1 MLKLRR
7 EVRGAMGGGRRW
19 AANVRVRRWVPS
31 PNRWGICQLQ
41 RVVGWFKLVVVMA
54 LWRKGRLVATANTER
69 PMRFAKPVA
78 AWRPRTSSAI
88 RAGPGRMAPVD
99 ARARGLLDVI
109 RSS

>member
-1 MLKLRR
+1 MLKLCC
-7 EVRGAMGGGRRW
+7 EVRGAMGRGRRW

-31 PNRWGICQLQ
+31 PNRWGIYQLQ

-99 ARARGLLDVI
+99 ARACGWPDAI